1 MGAFAA
7 LQNYYDV
14 PLHVRAQ
21 QLGYHVSNVYILLND
36 ERGLRENCPDIY
48 QNLITCRH
56 NRDNRTIM
64 EYGQDMVASWIFEDD
79 LIEKLQE
86 AGLDI
91 VKSGADKERLILA
104 TSNVSSGSDTKVRLG
119 GRSVFMEI
127 MCDYKGYWTRYH
139 RADLRDNKCLRLQ
152 REKALFLGVDVAN
165 KKYMLI
171 DFADEVQATYNP
183 SHFAYGG
190 KPVYSFDLK
199 NYRLKEFDYDSIAR
213 DIIALI

>member
-1 MGAFAA
+1 MGAFSA

-56 NRDNRTIM
+56 NRDSRTIM

-119 GRSVFMEI
+119 VRSVFMEI